1 MSKTT
6 DYIVEVMNNTQR
18 KYKIVL
24 IVEEDD
30 SMTLPQEVRQRVLAD
45 GFDSED
51 DAVEEMNYIIDDY
64 VEAHG

>member
-6 DYIVEVMNNTQR
+6 DYIVEVLNNTQR

-24 IVEEDD
+24 IIEEDD

-45 GFDSED
+45 GFATEE

-64 VEAHG
+64 VDAHG

>member
-45 GFDSED
+45 GFDSEE
-51 DAVEEMNYIIDDY
+51 DAVEEMNFIIDDY
-64 VEAHG
+64 VDARG

>member
-6 DYIVEVMNNTQR
+6 DYIVEVLNNTQR

-24 IVEEDD
+24 IIEEDD

-51 DAVEEMNYIIDDY
+51 DAVEEMNFIIDDY

>member
-64 VEAHG
+64 VDAHG

>member
-30 SMTLPQEVRQRVLAD
+30 SMTLPHQVRQRVLAD

-51 DAVEEMNYIIDDY
+51 DAVEEMNFIIDDY

>member
-6 DYIVEVMNNTQR
+6 QYIIKKLNDTPK
-18 KYKIVL
+18 KYNIVL

-51 DAVEEMNYIIDDY
+51 DAVEEMNFIIDDY

>member
-18 KYKIVL
+18 KYNIVL
-24 IVEEDD
+24 IIEEDD

-45 GFDSED
+45 GFDSEEE
-51 DAVEEMNYIIDDY
+51 AVEEMNYIIDDY

>member
-6 DYIVEVMNNTQR
+6 DYVVEVMNNAQR

-30 SMTLPQEVRQRVLAD
+30 SMNIPQEVHQRILAD
-45 GFDSED
+45 GFDSEAE
-51 DAVEEMNYIIDDY
+51 AVEEMNYIIDDY
-64 VEAHG
+64 VL

>member
-6 DYIVEVMNNTQR
+6 QYIIKKLNNTQR

-45 GFDSED
+45 GFDSEEE
-51 DAVEEMNYIIDDY
+51 AVEEMNYIIDDY

>member
-6 DYIVEVMNNTQR
+6 DYIV
-18 KYKIVL
+18 
-24 IVEEDD
+24 EDD

-45 GFDSED
+45 GFDTEE

-64 VEAHG
+64 VDAHG

>member
-45 GFDSED
+45 GFDSEEE
-51 DAVEEMNYIIDDY
+51 AVEEMNYIIDDY

>member
-45 GFDSED
+45 GFDSEEE
-51 DAVEEMNYIIDDY
+51 AIEEMNFIIDDY

>member
-45 GFDSED
+45 GFDSEV

>member
-6 DYIVEVMNNTQR
+6 DYVVEVMNNTQR

-24 IVEEDD
+24 IVEADD

-45 GFDSED
+45 GFDSE
-51 DAVEEMNYIIDDY
+51 AEAIEEMNYIIDDY
-64 VEAHG
+64 VL

>member
-51 DAVEEMNYIIDDY
+51 DAVEEMNFIIDDY

>member
-30 SMTLPQEVRQRVLAD
+30 SMTLPHEVRQRVLAD

>member
-6 DYIVEVMNNTQR
+6 QYIIKKLNDTPK

-30 SMTLPQEVRQRVLAD
+30 SFLLPQEVRQRVLAD
-45 GFDSED
+45 GFDTEE

-64 VEAHG
+64 VDAHG

>member
-6 DYIVEVMNNTQR
+6 DYIVEVLNNTQR

-30 SMTLPQEVRQRVLAD
+30 SFLLPQEVRQRVLAD
-45 GFDSED
+45 GFDSEA

-64 VEAHG
+64 VDAHG

>member
-24 IVEEDD
+24 IIEEDD
-30 SMTLPQEVRQRVLAD
+30 SMTLPLEVRQRVLAD
-45 GFDSED
+45 GFATED

>member
-24 IVEEDD
+24 IIEEDD
-30 SMTLPQEVRQRVLAD
+30 SMTLPQEIRQRVLAD
-45 GFDSED
+45 GFDSE
-51 DAVEEMNYIIDDY
+51 AEAIEEMNFIIDDY
-64 VEAHG
+64 IV

>member
-30 SMTLPQEVRQRVLAD
+30 SMTLPHEVRQRVLAD
-45 GFDSED
+45 GFATEE
-51 DAVEEMNYIIDDY
+51 DAVEEMNFIIDDY
-64 VEAHG
+64 VDARG

>member
-6 DYIVEVMNNTQR
+6 QYIIKKLNDTPK
-18 KYKIVL
+18 KYNIVL

-45 GFDSED
+45 GFDTEE

-64 VEAHG
+64 VDAHG

>member
-24 IVEEDD
+24 IIEEDD

-45 GFDSED
+45 GFDSEEE
-51 DAVEEMNYIIDDY
+51 AIEEMNFIIDDY

>member
-6 DYIVEVMNNTQR
+6 DYIVKKLNDTPK
-18 KYKIVL
+18 KYNIVL

-45 GFDSED
+45 GFDTEE

-64 VEAHG
+64 VDAHG